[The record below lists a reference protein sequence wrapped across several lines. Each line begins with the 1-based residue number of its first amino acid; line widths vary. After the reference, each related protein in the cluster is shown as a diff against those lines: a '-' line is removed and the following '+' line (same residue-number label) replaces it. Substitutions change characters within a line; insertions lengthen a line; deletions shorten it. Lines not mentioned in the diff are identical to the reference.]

1 MLMTEIYKILNKL
14 APPIMDLMLNM
25 RNITYNLRNLQ
36 EFLSGRK
43 ETVFNG
49 LETLSYR
56 APQLW
61 TLSPEEIGQR
71 NTINLFNSQIWICK
85 DIKQWIYGYT
95 TADVQRVSLQI
106 IQSVRTKPRIYLTY
120 GSYLGTIYLN
130 CLNCMRHFIYI

>member
-1 MLMTEIYKILNKL
+1 MINKLHERALRLVLKNHVKDFEALLRKSNDISCHHRNIQMLMTEIYKLLNKL
-14 APPIMDLMLNM
+14 APPIMDLMLNT
-25 RNITYNLRNLQ
+25 RNITYNFRNLQ

-95 TADVQRVSLQI
+95 TADV
-106 IQSVRTKPRIYLTY
+106 
-120 GSYLGTIYLN
+120 
-130 CLNCMRHFIYI
+130 

>member
-1 MLMTEIYKILNKL
+1 MIYL
-14 APPIMDLMLNM
+14 ATIMDLMLNT
-25 RNITYNLRNLQ
+25 RNITY

-61 TLSPEEIGQR
+61 TLSPEEIEQR
-71 NTINLFNSQIWICK
+71 NTINLFNSHIWICK

-95 TADVQRVSLQI
+95 TADV
-106 IQSVRTKPRIYLTY
+106 
-120 GSYLGTIYLN
+120 
-130 CLNCMRHFIYI
+130 

>member
-49 LETLSYR
+49 L
-56 APQLW
+56 
-61 TLSPEEIGQR
+61 
-71 NTINLFNSQIWICK
+71 
-85 DIKQWIYGYT
+85 
-95 TADVQRVSLQI
+95 
-106 IQSVRTKPRIYLTY
+106 
-120 GSYLGTIYLN
+120 
-130 CLNCMRHFIYI
+130 

>member
-95 TADVQRVSLQI
+95 TADV
-106 IQSVRTKPRIYLTY
+106 
-120 GSYLGTIYLN
+120 
-130 CLNCMRHFIYI
+130 

>member
-1 MLMTEIYKILNKL
+1 MINKLHERALRLVLNNHVKDFEALLRKSNDISCHHRNIQMLMTEIYKLLNKL
-14 APPIMDLMLNM
+14 APPIMDLMLNK
-25 RNITYNLRNLQ
+25 RNITYNFRNLQ

-56 APQLW
+56 APQVW

-95 TADVQRVSLQI
+95 TADV
-106 IQSVRTKPRIYLTY
+106 
-120 GSYLGTIYLN
+120 
-130 CLNCMRHFIYI
+130 

>member
-1 MLMTEIYKILNKL
+1 MINKLHERALRLVLNDHVKDFEALLQKSDDISCHHRNIQMLMTEIYKLLNKL
-14 APPIMDLMLNM
+14 APPIMDLMLNT
-25 RNITYNLRNLQ
+25 RNITYNFRNLQ

-95 TADVQRVSLQI
+95 TADV
-106 IQSVRTKPRIYLTY
+106 
-120 GSYLGTIYLN
+120 
-130 CLNCMRHFIYI
+130 